1 MRHSA
6 AAGKE
11 PLMRLPGGGAHR

>member
-11 PLMRLPGGGAHR
+11 PHMWLPGGGAHR